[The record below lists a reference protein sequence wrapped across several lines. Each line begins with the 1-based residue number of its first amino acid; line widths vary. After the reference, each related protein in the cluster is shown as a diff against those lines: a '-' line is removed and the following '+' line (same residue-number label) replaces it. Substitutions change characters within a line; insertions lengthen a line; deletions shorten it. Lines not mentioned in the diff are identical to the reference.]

1 MSSFRKNYLVLR
13 EGLGS
18 YVNGKWVPGARST
31 LNILASAQPVAIGR
45 DMQIMSEGRDLSDYL
60 KIYTDLKLNLAAQGE
75 NIQSDIF
82 VFLGY
87 GYELID
93 FFANQSDVINHY
105 KYIASKVIKFTSSA
119 DWLSGALKRP

>member
-18 YVNGKWVPGARST
+18 YVNGKWVRGARST
-31 LNILASAQPVAIGR
+31 LNVLASAQPVAMGH
-45 DMQIMSEGRDLSDYL
+45 DMQVMPEGRHLSDYI
-60 KIYTDLKLNLAAQGE
+60 KIYTDSRLNLAAQGE

-82 VFLGY
+82 VFSGY

-93 FFANQSDVINHY
+93 FFVNQSDVINHN
-105 KYIASKVIKFTSSA
+105 KYIASKVIKFTSSL
-119 DWLSGALKRP
+119 DWVNGILKRP